1 MMWTGREWWVHGLTF
16 EHILAL
22 AVQYTRPRLQ
32 VLALEELGHCDGCW
46 VGRARSDRLWLTLTS
61 ASASALLLLLLVLLL
76 VCPLSLYLLLLD
88 HLYELGHGDA
98 LLRGVGG
105 ELLLHHPDLLRRRLL
120 PGLQRGRAAG
130 TRHFACAGGL

>member
-1 MMWTGREWWVHGLTF
+1 MHGLTF

-32 VLALEELGHCDGCW
+32 VLALEELGHCDGRW
-46 VGRARSDRLWLTLTS
+46 VGRTRSDRLWLPLT
-61 ASASALLLLLLVLLL
+61 SASALLLLLLRLLL
-76 VCPLSLYLLLLD
+76 VCPLSPHLLLLD